1 MLFFT
6 VFFYYPEDAT
16 LAFLLHKESYSL
28 NECYRTQYNND
39 RWTYADVAGN
49 FELAVTIY
57 E

>member
-6 VFFYYPEDAT
+6 VFFCYPEDAT
-16 LAFLLHKESYSL
+16 LTFLLHKESYSL
-28 NECYRTQYNND
+28 NECYKTQYNNNH
-39 RWTYADVAGN
+39 WTYADVAGN